1 MPDWPPKLFSAS
13 QFQHLERKIFGSRES
28 RPLSLTDQ
36 TSLQGENLFKG
47 QVDVVRDEGDGSLWV
62 IHFI

>member
-13 QFQHLERKIFGSRES
+13 QFQRRAKDFRISRES

-36 TSLQGENLFKG
+36 TSLQGGNLFKG